1 MSPML
6 LAWDESETL
15 SVDSEEIVA
24 KLEKNGIECHAKS
37 YPDCFHAFATSGR
50 GTPESME
57 ILQDT
62 VAFIEGH
69 I

>member
-1 MSPML
+1 ML

-15 SVDSEEIVA
+15 SVDSEDIKA
-24 KLEKNGIECHAKS
+24 KLEKNGIECRAKS
-37 YPDCFHAFATSGR
+37 YPDCFHAFATTGR

-57 ILQDT
+57 VLQDT
-62 VAFIEGH
+62 VAFINAH

>member
-1 MSPML
+1 ML

-15 SVDSEEIVA
+15 AVDSEVIVER
-24 KLEKNGIECHAKS
+24 LEKNGIECGHKS
-37 YPDCFHAFATSGR
+37 YPDCFYAFATTGR

-57 ILQDT
+57 ILKDT
-62 VAFIEGH
+62 VAFIEDH